1 MWQISIQQ
9 MGRKIQIEQ
18 FQINLMNVAL
28 IILFTFSSFEKEKP
42 MFMCT
47 FIHSIWF
54 LGWGW

>member
-42 MFMCT
+42 KFMCT
-47 FIHSIWF
+47 LIHSSWF
-54 LGWGW
+54 LGWG